1 MINLKDLLYIKRGFL
16 SKNECD
22 EIIEEYQDIPD
33 EANEEHCPES
43 LEGVDTWSTY
53 KVKQARLGTDVFD
66 LIHKSVET
74 MVCEYHDYLDTF
86 KAFHCMRRTSLLF
99 PHTYRIMKYD
109 TGAWIHPHTDHAPY
123 IYGSCTINL
132 NEEYTGG
139 DFSFWNGNYKVKL
152 NRGDAMIWPA
162 DYFWVHA
169 VDEIQSGTRYSVNC
183 FLRATPE
190 YYPEHV
196 RFGVPIPI
204 ALSNAAWD
212 GNKHQSL
219 KDEWDNAWDNRT
231 PL

>member
-1 MINLKDLLYIKRGFL
+1 
-16 SKNECD
+16 
-22 EIIEEYQDIPD
+22 
-33 EANEEHCPES
+33 
-43 LEGVDTWSTY
+43 
-53 KVKQARLGTDVFD
+53 
-66 LIHKSVET
+66 
-74 MVCEYHDYLDTF
+74 
-86 KAFHCMRRTSLLF
+86 MRRTSLLF

-139 DFSFWNGNYKVKL
+139 DFSFWNGKYKVKL
-152 NRGDAMIWPA
+152 ERGDAMIWPA

-196 RFGVPIPI
+196 RFGVPIPV
-204 ALSNAAWD
+204 ALKNAAWD

-219 KDEWDNAWDNRT
+219 KDAWDNRT